1 MKGFSAQ
8 SQEMIR
14 GLIKKNNNKM
24 YYGKNGFTLGDA
36 EEMTAKNPD
45 SEALIARCS
54 SHCFGL

>member
-1 MKGFSAQ
+1 
-8 SQEMIR
+8 
-14 GLIKKNNNKM
+14 M

>member
-14 GLIKKNNNKM
+14 GLIKKKNEM

-45 SEALIARCS
+45 SEA
-54 SHCFGL
+54 